1 MMLRCKGLI
10 EKVHVFYVH
19 QRLRTEKFTISRR
32 ASNVFLDKISL
43 LRRPCVSSAMYIPSP
58 LESEVQRF

>member
-32 ASNVFLDKISL
+32 ASNVFLDNFAAS
-43 LRRPCVSSAMYIPSP
+43 
-58 LESEVQRF
+58 